1 MNAPSVPSSGTTDK
15 EQPLREDI
23 RLLGRI
29 LGDTLREQE
38 GEGVFDLIERTRQ
51 NAIRFRR
58 DRDPDAKR
66 ELEETLNKLDPVRTI
81 AVVRAF
87 SYFSQLANI
96 AEDQHHNRRRRAHL
110 IAGSPPQEGSV
121 ALALARA
128 AEEGVSTEKIAG
140 FFRSSLISPVLTAHP
155 TEVQRKS
162 ILDCQLEIAR
172 LLTERDRLQ
181 LTPDEMAHN
190 EDALRRV
197 VLTLWQTRI
206 LREMRLK
213 VSDEI
218 ENGLSY
224 YRYTFLRQLPRLYGE
239 LEDLLGSKGIR
250 ATAGNFIRLGS
261 WIGGDRDGNP
271 FVTDEVMRMA
281 MGRHSATAM
290 DFYFDEIHRLGGELS
305 QSVRV
310 VEITPE
316 LEKLA
321 ESSPD
326 VSDHRR
332 DEPYRRAL
340 TGVYARLAGTSRKL
354 GHHVPDRRA
363 VADAPPYEEAADF
376 ARDLAVIADSLAA
389 NGSRRVAMGRLRA
402 LQRAAEIF
410 GFHLAPLDMR
420 QHSGIHE
427 SVVSELFA
435 LGARKHGYGAM
446 DEALRRAWLLEELQ
460 LPRLLRSPY
469 LTYSE
474 GTVKEMAILDAA
486 AEMQRRYGKPAL
498 PNYIISK
505 CDSVSDMLE
514 VALMCKEAGLLLPG
528 EKPRLDINII
538 PLFETITDLQGC
550 GRIMDELF
558 AVPYYRQLLASRGN
572 VQEIMLGYSD
582 SNKDGGFLTANWELY
597 KAEVELVKVFARHGI
612 ALRLFHGRGGSVG
625 RGGGPSYQ
633 AVLAQPPGSVAGQIR
648 ITEQGEVISSKYS
661 DPEIGRRNL
670 ETLVA
675 ATLEA
680 TLLTSGRGEASIGHV
695 QVMEEMSA
703 TALAAYRG
711 LVYETP
717 GFVQFFR
724 TATPITEIAD
734 LNVGSR
740 PASRK
745 KSDAIEDLRAIPWVF
760 SWSLSRIML
769 PGWYGFGSAAEAL
782 VAKHGNRGLD
792 LLREM
797 YREWPFFRTL
807 LSNMDMLLAKSDL
820 SIASRYAELVADAQL
835 RDGIFGRI
843 QAEWQLTV
851 RHLLTIT
858 GQSELLESNPAL
870 SRSLRNRSPY
880 IDPLNHLQVELLRRY
895 RSGKDH
901 ERTKRA
907 ILLTINGIAAGL
919 RNSG

>member
-1 MNAPSVPSSGTTDK
+1 MNAPDQKPNIADK
-15 EQPLREDI
+15 EFPLREDI

-38 GEGVFDLIERTRQ
+38 GEAIFDLIERTRQ

-66 ELEETLNKLDPVRTI
+66 ELEAMLNKLDPVRTI

-110 IAGSPPQEGSV
+110 IAGSAPQEGSM

-128 AEEGVSTEKIAG
+128 HAEGVSATEVAA
-140 FFRSSLISPVLTAHP
+140 FFANALISPVLTAHP

-172 LLTERDRLQ
+172 LLTERDRIQ
-181 LTPDEMAHN
+181 LTPDELAQN
-190 EDALRRV
+190 EEALRRV

-206 LREMRLK
+206 LRELRLT
-213 VSDEI
+213 VNDEI

-224 YRYTFLRQLPRLYGE
+224 YRYTFLHQLPRLYAE
-239 LEDLLGSKGIR
+239 IDDLLVERNFSKMGSGH
-250 ATAGNFIRLGS
+250 FIMLGS

-271 FVTDEVMRMA
+271 YVTDDVMRQA
-281 MGRHSATAM
+281 LTRQSATAM
-290 DFYFDEIHRLGGELS
+290 DFYFGELHRLGGELS
-305 QSVRV
+305 QSVRI
-310 VEITPE
+310 VETSPALDE
-316 LEKLA
+316 LA
-321 ESSPD
+321 GRSPD
-326 VSDHRR
+326 LSEHRR

-340 TGVYARLAGTSRKL
+340 TGIYARLSATSHAL
-354 GHHVPDRRA
+354 GHRVPDRPA
-363 VADAPPYEEAADF
+363 VADAKPYRDHREF
-376 ARDLAVIADSLAA
+376 AKDLEILMDSLAA
-389 NGSRRVAMGRLRA
+389 NGSKRVARGRLRH
-402 LQRAAEIF
+402 LLRAAEIF

-420 QHSGIHE
+420 QHSGVHE
-427 SVVSELFA
+427 QVISELFA
-435 LGARKHGYGAM
+435 LGARKPGYGAL
-446 DEALRRAWLLEELQ
+446 DEAQRRDWLLQELK

-469 LTYSE
+469 LQY
-474 GTVKEMAILDAA
+474 GADVAKELAILDTAGQ
-486 AEMQRRYGKPAL
+486 MHRRFGAQAL

-505 CDSVSDMLE
+505 ADSVSDMLE
-514 VALMCKEAGLLLPG
+514 VALLLKEAGLLNPG
-528 EKPRLDINII
+528 ETPRLELNII
-538 PLFETITDLQGC
+538 PLFETIEDLRGC
-550 GRIMDELF
+550 GPIMDQLF
-558 AVPYYRQLLASRGN
+558 CEPYYRQLLASRGG

-597 KAEVELVKVFARHGI
+597 KAEVELVRVFERHGVR
-612 ALRLFHGRGGSVG
+612 LRLFHGRGGSVG

-633 AVLAQPPGSVAGQIR
+633 AILAQPPGSVAAQIR
-648 ITEQGEVISSKYS
+648 ITEQGEVIASKYS

-675 ATLEA
+675 ATFEA
-680 TLLTSGRGEASIGHV
+680 TVLRADGGGEPGYLE
-695 QVMEEMSA
+695 VMDEMSA
-703 TALAAYRG
+703 AAFAAYRK

-717 GFVQFFR
+717 GFLQFFR
-724 TATPITEIAD
+724 SATPITEIAD

-745 KSDAIEDLRAIPWVF
+745 KTDRIEDLRAIPWVF

-769 PGWYGFGSAAEAL
+769 PGWYGFGTAVEAMISRRPDTGIEML
-782 VAKHGNRGLD
+782 QR
-792 LLREM
+792 M
-797 YREWPFFRTL
+797 YRDWPFFRTL
-807 LSNMDMLLAKSDL
+807 LSNMDMLLAKSDI
-820 SIASRYAELVADAQL
+820 SIASRYAELVNDVPLREAIFAQ
-835 RDGIFGRI
+835 I
-843 QAEWQLTV
+843 QDEWHRTV
-851 RHLLTIT
+851 RHLLAIT
-858 GQSELLESNPAL
+858 GQSELLEANPAL

-895 RSGKDH
+895 RAGEND
-901 ERTKRA
+901 ERTRRA
-907 ILLTINGIAAGL
+907 ILLTLNGIAAGL